1 MKKNCILFDSTL
13 IILSILS
20 IGYFVLVIANSRFIL
35 AYLAYPI
42 FSFIT
47 GFYGSY
53 ELKTHFSILSKLP
66 LKLNYIIKGIG
77 IFSLSIFIIIEGSI
91 IHEISNQYNEAS
103 DYIIVLGA
111 RLNGS
116 TPSNSLKYRLD
127 AAIDYHQTFPTTPII
142 VSGGRGNGEEISEA
156 KAMKKYLVDKGI
168 NESLIIEED
177 KSTNTNEN
185 IIYSKKIIDSLNKN
199 NYSVTIITN
208 GFHCYRSKLL
218 ANKHNLTAHT
228 YSAKENL
235 YTAPHYYIR
244 EFFGCLKDILLS

>member
-1 MKKNCILFDSTL
+1 MKKNNKLFDYIL
-13 IILSILS
+13 IFVSVLS
-20 IGYFVLVIANSRFIL
+20 IGYFLLVIMNSRFIT

-47 GFYGSY
+47 GLYACY
-53 ELKTHFSILSKLP
+53 ELKSNLSILSKLP
-66 LKLNYIIKGIG
+66 SKLNYFIKGI
-77 IFSLSIFIIIEGSI
+77 IIISISLFIIIEGLI
-91 IHEISNQYNEAS
+91 IHDANNKYNQAS

-111 RLNGS
+111 RLNGD
-116 TPSNSLKYRLD
+116 TPSKLLRYRLD
-127 AAIDYHQTFPTTPII
+127 ATVKYHQAFPKTMII
-142 VSGGRGNGEEISEA
+142 VSGGHGTGEQISEA
-156 KAMKKYLVDKGI
+156 KAMKNYLINKGI
-168 NESLIIEED
+168 DENLIIEED

-185 IIYSKKIIDSLNKN
+185 IIYSKKIIDSLEKN

-218 ANKHNLTAHT
+218 ANKHNLIVHT

-235 YTAPHYYIR
+235 DTALHYYIR